1 MSNVFEII
9 SLSVS
14 SRLLEMTEITPFSFP
29 LTSTVRIVVAPD
41 VTEVIKLLVVT
52 KRQLLGLEG
61 ERMVRF
67 FCWIGGGRREK
78 GGKEEGGREK
88 EGRRN
93 LLKARGVNGLI
104 VCCVGRRGK
113 GSRIDGRE

>member
-61 ERMVRF
+61 ERKVIF
-67 FCWIGGGRREK
+67 FCWIG
-78 GGKEEGGREK
+78 EGGREK
-88 EGRRN
+88 GKGRR
-93 LLKARGVNGLI
+93 KEGG
-104 VCCVGRRGK
+104 RGK
-113 GSRIDGRE
+113 EEGTYSRQEESMG